1 MFMKYNGILRERGAS
16 LGDDDAIKKARDT
29 STANIAAEGTNTKSG
44 DDDDGSNNH
53 QAVPY
58 ATTIHL
64 AASGLTKLSRVQAV
78 QPLFRGLGG
87 RRHIKLPHK

>member
-1 MFMKYNGILRERGAS
+1 MFMKYNGILRERGAA
-16 LGDDDAIKKARDT
+16 LDAAQT
-29 STANIAAEGTNTKSG
+29 LYETQTFAQESTAITNNTSIEG
-44 DDDDGSNNH
+44 
-53 QAVPY
+53 VPY

-87 RRHIKLPHK
+87 RRHIKLPSK

>member
-1 MFMKYNGILRERGAS
+1 MKYNGILRERGAA
-16 LGDDDAIKKARDT
+16 LDATQTLHETQTTAQEPTT
-29 STANIAAEGTNTKSG
+29 STNIEGV
-44 DDDDGSNNH
+44 
-53 QAVPY
+53 QY

-87 RRHIKLPHK
+87 RRHIKLPSK

>member
-1 MFMKYNGILRERGAS
+1 MKYNGILRERGAA
-16 LGDDDAIKKARDT
+16 LDAAQT
-29 STANIAAEGTNTKSG
+29 LHETQTTAQESTTNSDIEG
-44 DDDDGSNNH
+44 
-53 QAVPY
+53 VPY

-87 RRHIKLPHK
+87 RRHIKLPSK

>member
-1 MFMKYNGILRERGAS
+1 MKYNGILRERGAA
-16 LGDDDAIKKARDT
+16 LDAAQT
-29 STANIAAEGTNTKSG
+29 LHETQTTTQEFSNTNIEG
-44 DDDDGSNNH
+44 
-53 QAVPY
+53 VPY

-87 RRHIKLPHK
+87 RRHIKLPSK

>member
-1 MFMKYNGILRERGAS
+1 MKYNGILRERGTA
-16 LGDDDAIKKARDT
+16 LDAAQT
-29 STANIAAEGTNTKSG
+29 LHEAQTTAQESSTTTNIE
-44 DDDDGSNNH
+44 
-53 QAVPY
+53 AVPY

-87 RRHIKLPHK
+87 RRHIKLPSK

>member
-1 MFMKYNGILRERGAS
+1 MKYNGILRERGAA
-16 LGDDDAIKKARDT
+16 LDAAQTLNETQATPQEPTAITNNT
-29 STANIAAEGTNTKSG
+29 SIE
-44 DDDDGSNNH
+44 
-53 QAVPY
+53 AVPY

-87 RRHIKLPHK
+87 RRHIKLPSK

>member
-1 MFMKYNGILRERGAS
+1 MKYNGILRERGAA
-16 LGDDDAIKKARDT
+16 LDAAQT
-29 STANIAAEGTNTKSG
+29 LHETQTFAEESTTTINIEG
-44 DDDDGSNNH
+44 
-53 QAVPY
+53 VPY

-87 RRHIKLPHK
+87 RRHIKLPSK

>member
-1 MFMKYNGILRERGAS
+1 MKYNGILRERGAA
-16 LGDDDAIKKARDT
+16 LDAAQTLHETQT
-29 STANIAAEGTNTKSG
+29 SAQESTTTNNNNNTEG
-44 DDDDGSNNH
+44 
-53 QAVPY
+53 VPY

-87 RRHIKLPHK
+87 RRHIKLPSK

>member
-1 MFMKYNGILRERGAS
+1 MKYNGILRERGAA
-16 LGDDDAIKKARDT
+16 LDAAQTLYETQT
-29 STANIAAEGTNTKSG
+29 SAEESTTTTNT
-44 DDDDGSNNH
+44 NIE
-53 QAVPY
+53 AVPY

-87 RRHIKLPHK
+87 RRHIKLPSK

>member
-1 MFMKYNGILRERGAS
+1 MKYNGILRERGAA
-16 LGDDDAIKKARDT
+16 LDAAQT
-29 STANIAAEGTNTKSG
+29 LHETQTTTQEPTTANIEG
-44 DDDDGSNNH
+44 
-53 QAVPY
+53 VPY

-87 RRHIKLPHK
+87 RRHIKLPSK

>member
-1 MFMKYNGILRERGAS
+1 MKYNGILRERGAA
-16 LGDDDAIKKARDT
+16 LDAAQT
-29 STANIAAEGTNTKSG
+29 LHETQTTTQESTTTTNN
-44 DDDDGSNNH
+44 SNNIEG
-53 QAVPY
+53 VPY

-87 RRHIKLPHK
+87 RRHIKLPSK

>member
-1 MFMKYNGILRERGAS
+1 MKYNGILRERGAK
-16 LGDDDAIKKARDT
+16 LGDF
-29 STANIAAEGTNTKSG
+29 NTKFNSNFKS
-44 DDDDGSNNH
+44 DDDDGSNN